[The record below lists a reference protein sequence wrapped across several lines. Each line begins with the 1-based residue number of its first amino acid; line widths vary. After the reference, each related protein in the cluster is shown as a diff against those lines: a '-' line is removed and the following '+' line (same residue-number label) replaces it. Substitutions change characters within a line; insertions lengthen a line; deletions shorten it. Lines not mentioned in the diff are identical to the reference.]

1 MVTKSPGHLDHQ
13 EEKLKEISELA
24 KTPGRVR
31 EHADKWNRMTSAEKT
46 MAFSA
51 NAIIGNSQVVNAA
64 QEVASSGSSGNSR
77 PVSRKDDADTDS
89 VQPLDPIRKK
99 WMLAAALCEIEEMA
113 EMLAE
118 DPKLAN
124 FKDTTSVSFN
134 LFC

>member
-1 MVTKSPGHLDHQ
+1 MTKSPGHLDHQ

-24 KTPGRVR
+24 KTPGRVK

-51 NAIIGNSQVVNAA
+51 NAIIGHSQVVNAA

-77 PVSRKDDADTDS
+77 PVSRKDDPDTDSGS

-99 WMLAAALCEIEEMA
+99 WLLAAALCEIDEMA
-113 EMLAE
+113 EMLAD

-124 FKDTTSVSFN
+124 FKDTTSVR
-134 LFC
+134 